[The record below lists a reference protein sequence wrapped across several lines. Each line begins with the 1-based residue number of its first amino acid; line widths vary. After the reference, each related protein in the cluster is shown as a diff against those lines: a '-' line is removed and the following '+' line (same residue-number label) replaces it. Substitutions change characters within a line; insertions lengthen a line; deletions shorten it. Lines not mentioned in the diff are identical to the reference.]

1 MTERFLDYLRYEK
14 NASAYTIRNC
24 KHDLESLEQFCRENW
39 DGLTWET
46 IDADVIR
53 AWMEWMMDND
63 RKAATINQQLS
74 SIRSFYRFA
83 LKRGLVSK
91 DPAHSVQSM
100 KEEKPLPVFVRE
112 SEMDNL
118 LDKLE
123 WGGDYDDVRA
133 RTIIILL
140 YQTGIRRSEL
150 VGLNDVDVDLEQMQ
164 LKVTGKR
171 NKQRI
176 VPFGTEVRDQVRD
189 YITLRDAEVERCEP
203 GLLLKKNGKRVTVN
217 DVYLTVRNKLRLVS
231 TQKKLSPHVLRH
243 SFATAMLNND
253 AGLESVQK
261 LLGHESLET
270 TEIYTHTTFEQLKK
284 VYAKAHPRKD
294 SF

>member
-1 MTERFLDYLRYEK
+1 MINRFLDYLRYEK
-14 NASAYTIRNC
+14 NASVYTIRNC
-24 KHDLESLEQFCRENW
+24 KHDLTVFEQFYRERW
-39 DGLTWET
+39 DGMTWET
-46 IDADVIR
+46 VDADIVR
-53 AWMEWMMDND
+53 TWMEWMVDNG
-63 RKAATINQQLS
+63 RKAATVNEQLS
-74 SIRSFYRFA
+74 SLRSFYRFA

-118 LDKLE
+118 LDKMK
-123 WGGDYDDVRA
+123 WGSEYNDVRA
-133 RTIIILL
+133 RTIILLL

-150 VGLNDVDVDLEQMQ
+150 TGLDDKDVDLDQMQ

-176 VPFGTEVRDQVRD
+176 VPFGIELRDQLKSYIDKRDKEIARAEQGFFLNAKGKRISVNEVYFVVRD
-189 YITLRDAEVERCEP
+189 
-203 GLLLKKNGKRVTVN
+203 
-217 DVYLTVRNKLRLVS
+217 KLRLVS

-284 VYAKAHPRKD
+284 VYAKAHPRNGD
-294 SF
+294 

>member
-1 MTERFLDYLRYEK
+1 MINRFLDYLRYEK
-14 NASAYTIRNC
+14 NASVYTIRNC
-24 KHDLESLEQFCRENW
+24 KHDLTVFEQFYRERW
-39 DGLTWET
+39 DGMTWET
-46 IDADVIR
+46 VDSDIVR
-53 AWMEWMMDND
+53 TWMEWMVDNG
-63 RKAATINQQLS
+63 RKAATVNEQLS
-74 SIRSFYRFA
+74 SLRSFYRFA

-91 DPAHSVQSM
+91 DPAHGVQSM

-118 LDKLE
+118 LDKMK
-123 WGGDYDDVRA
+123 WGSEYNDVRA
-133 RTIIILL
+133 RTIILLL

-150 VGLNDVDVDLEQMQ
+150 TGLDDKDVDLDQMQ

-176 VPFGTEVRDQVRD
+176 VPFGIELRDQLKSYIDKRDKEIARAEQGFFLNAKGKRISVNEVYFVVRD
-189 YITLRDAEVERCEP
+189 
-203 GLLLKKNGKRVTVN
+203 
-217 DVYLTVRNKLRLVS
+217 KLRLVS

-284 VYAKAHPRKD
+284 VYAKAHPRNGD
-294 SF
+294 